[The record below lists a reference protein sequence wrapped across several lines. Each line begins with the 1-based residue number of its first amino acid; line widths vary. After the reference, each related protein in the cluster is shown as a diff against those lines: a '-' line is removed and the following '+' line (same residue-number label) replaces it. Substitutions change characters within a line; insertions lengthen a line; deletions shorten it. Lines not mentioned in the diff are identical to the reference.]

1 MSRWRWI
8 GAAVIAVSV
17 GCSSAAPGA
26 MPSSG
31 PAVGAPQARCASIGP
46 FGLTITRFINR
57 GDRVTF
63 EGRYA
68 IPSSGV
74 EATLT
79 DGVVLG
85 AHYRRDLDVVAVRDS
100 GALPSWTLRDTT
112 VPIPIRASTLTLTG
126 EQLEGL
132 KLRVAFTVLEAGRQS
147 YELELHP
154 TGVGGDGAQ
163 RTYDIAWRDLND
175 PAATSAQYCMKP
187 GGPSPAAAT
196 AAAAGGTGLDAPPG
210 PTMSR
215 ASPRYDARPRI
226 ASILGSLLG
235 SFLGS

>member
-1 MSRWRWI
+1 
-8 GAAVIAVSV
+8 
-17 GCSSAAPGA
+17 
-26 MPSSG
+26 
-31 PAVGAPQARCASIGP
+31 
-46 FGLTITRFINR
+46 LTITRFINQ

-132 KLRVAFTVLEAGRQS
+132 KLRVAFTVREAGRQS

-154 TGVGGDGAQ
+154 TGLDGDGAQ
-163 RTYDIAWRDLND
+163 PANRYDLAWRDLND
-175 PAATSAQYCMKP
+175 PAAPSAQYCMKP
-187 GGPSPAAAT
+187 GGPGPT
-196 AAAAGGTGLDAPPG
+196 AGGADRDARPG
-210 PTMSR
+210 PTTMSR
-215 ASPRYDARPRI
+215 ASRRYDAGPRI
-226 ASILGSLLG
+226 ASILGS
-235 SFLGS
+235 FLGS